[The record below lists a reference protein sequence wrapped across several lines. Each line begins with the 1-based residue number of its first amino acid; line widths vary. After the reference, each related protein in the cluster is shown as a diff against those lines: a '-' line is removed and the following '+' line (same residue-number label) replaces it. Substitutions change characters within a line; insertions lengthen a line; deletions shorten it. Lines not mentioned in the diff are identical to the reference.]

1 MEENKEQG
9 KIQMTLGLK
18 QPVGTQEQ
26 AVEKQ
31 QIDEATVEPIE
42 TKDEVEAEEVVV
54 NISAFQKLHHWI
66 YAKFH
71 RKDGSVK
78 GWLMGIVLGVTLAL
92 VVIAIRMSAAR

>member
-9 KIQMTLGLK
+9 KIQMTLELK

-71 RKDGSVK
+71 RKDGRVK
-78 GWLMGIVLGVTLAL
+78 GWLMGLTLGLAL
-92 VVIAIRMSAAR
+92 ALAIIAIRLVSK

>member
-1 MEENKEQG
+1 MEDK

-18 QPVGTQEQ
+18 SQPNTQEQ
-26 AVEKQ
+26 VVEKKQ
-31 QIDEATVEPIE
+31 TDEANVEPIE
-42 TKDEVEAEEVVV
+42 TKNEAEAEEAVV

-71 RKDGSVK
+71 RKDGRVK